1 MNNIML
7 DIETLSTRS
16 NAIITSIGAVKFS
29 FGSTEIETF
38 TVNIDPK
45 SCKQYGLHVD
55 PETIEWWKKQSPSA
69 IKAFMTNQQ
78 PLDTALDLFTDWI
91 GSNWKD
97 TIYWANG
104 SQFDHSILQWSYL
117 SCGKSV
123 PWKHWNL
130 RDARTVYAICDFDLK
145 TIPRIGTYHNAID
158 DCLTQIE
165 GLRICL
171 S

>member
-1 MNNIML
+1 MNSVML

-29 FGSTEIETF
+29 FGSKETETF
-38 TVNIDPK
+38 SVNIDPK
-45 SCKQYGLHVD
+45 TCKQYGLHVD
-55 PETIEWWKKQSPSA
+55 PDTIAWWKKQSPEA
-69 IKAFMTNQQ
+69 IRSFMSNQL
-78 PLDTALDLFTDWI
+78 PLDVALDAFSNWI
-91 GSNWKD
+91 GPKWKD
-97 TIYWANG
+97 MTFWANG

-117 SCGKSV
+117 VCGKSI

-130 RDARTVYAICDFDLK
+130 RDARTVYAICDLDLK
-145 TIPRIGTYHNAID
+145 TVPRVGTFHNALD

-165 GLRICL
+165 ALRICL